1 MDISPIRYEQNLTDD
16 GARRPAPARLRMKH
30 LPNVLTII
38 RILVTPVVIILL
50 YGNALP
56 GLAIALG
63 LFLLAAA
70 SDYLDGKIARKFEA
84 RSELGQ
90 ALDPL
95 ADKVLVLGTFVMLC
109 VIVPEFV
116 PWWGV
121 ALIGLRDISVT
132 WLRSHSPISGGGD
145 GGGFT
150 LPVAKRK
157 TASQIVY
164 LGGMLAL
171 LTFEKLEG
179 VTGAW
184 ARWILDTPIPIAAFF
199 LVVAFTLWTGW
210 VYLFRKKHT

>member
-1 MDISPIRYEQNLTDD
+1 
-16 GARRPAPARLRMKH
+16 MKH
-30 LPNVLTII
+30 LPNALTIV
-38 RILVTPVVIILL
+38 RILLTPVVLILL

-56 GLAIALG
+56 GVAIALI
-63 LFLLAAA
+63 LFLTGAA

-132 WLRSHSPISGGGD
+132 WLRSRSRVS

-150 LPVAKRK
+150 LAVARRK
-157 TASQIVY
+157 TAAQIVY
-164 LGGMLAL
+164 LTGILVL

-179 VTGAW
+179 TAGAW
-184 ARWILDTPIPIAAFF
+184 ARRALDTPIPLAAFL

-210 VYLFRKKHT
+210 IYLSREKHPG

>member
-1 MDISPIRYEQNLTDD
+1 
-16 GARRPAPARLRMKH
+16 MKH
-30 LPNVLTII
+30 LPNALTII
-38 RILVTPVVIILL
+38 RILMTPVVLILL

-56 GLAIALG
+56 GLAIALI

-90 ALDPL
+90 VLDPL
-95 ADKVLVLGTFVMLC
+95 ADKVLILGAFVMLC

-132 WLRSHSPISGGGD
+132 WLRSHSPVSGGD

-150 LPVAKRK
+150 LPVAKGK
-157 TASQIVY
+157 TVSQIAY
-164 LGGMLAL
+164 LSGILTL

-179 VTGAW
+179 VAGAW
-184 ARWILDTPIPIAAFF
+184 ARWILDTPIPLAAFL

-210 VYLFRKKHT
+210 IYLFREKRTG

>member
-1 MDISPIRYEQNLTDD
+1 
-16 GARRPAPARLRMKH
+16 MKH
-30 LPNVLTII
+30 LPNALTIV
-38 RILVTPVVIILL
+38 RILVTPVVLILL
-50 YGNALP
+50 YGNTLP
-56 GLAIALG
+56 GIAIALV
-63 LFLLAAA
+63 LFLIAAA

-84 RSELGQ
+84 RSELGK

-132 WLRSHSPISGGGD
+132 WLRSHSRVSE
-145 GGGFT
+145 GGFT
-150 LPVAKRK
+150 LTVAKRK
-157 TASQIVY
+157 TVAQIAY
-164 LGGMLAL
+164 LSGILVL

-179 VTGAW
+179 AAGAW
-184 ARWILDTPIPIAAFF
+184 ARWVLDTPIPLAAFL

-210 VYLFRKKHT
+210 IYMFREKRTG

>member
-1 MDISPIRYEQNLTDD
+1 
-16 GARRPAPARLRMKH
+16 MKH
-30 LPNVLTII
+30 LPNAITIV
-38 RILVTPVVIILL
+38 RILITPVVLILL

-56 GLAIALG
+56 GIAIALV
-63 LFLLAAA
+63 LFLFAAA
-70 SDYLDGKIARKFEA
+70 SDYLDGKIARKFEV

-95 ADKVLVLGTFVMLC
+95 ADKVLVLGVFVMLC

-132 WLRSHSPISGGGD
+132 WMRSRSPTSGGGD

-150 LPVAKRK
+150 LPVAKGK
-157 TASQIVY
+157 TAAQIVY
-164 LGGMLAL
+164 LSGILTL

-179 VTGAW
+179 VAGAW
-184 ARWILDTPIPIAAFF
+184 ARWTLDTPIPLAAFL

-210 VYLFRKKHT
+210 IYLFREKRAG